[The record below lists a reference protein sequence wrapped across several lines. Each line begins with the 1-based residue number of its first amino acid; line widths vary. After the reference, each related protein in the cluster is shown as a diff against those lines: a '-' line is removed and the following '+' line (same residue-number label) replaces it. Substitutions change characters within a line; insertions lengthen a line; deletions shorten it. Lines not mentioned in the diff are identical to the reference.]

1 MEIEKT
7 LTFGVK
13 EMSCA
18 SCVGRVEKSLQA
30 VSGVQQAHVN
40 LAAETVT
47 ISINASFKVEDA
59 IVALDT
65 AGYPAELQ
73 VYRFSIENMSCASCV
88 GRVEN
93 ALTIVPG
100 IASVV
105 VNLAKEEAIV
115 KVIGTSVSPVDIV
128 QTSSAAGYPAILITN
143 QGAAASISERKAE
156 EAAHLHRMTLVAA
169 ILTMPVFIL
178 EMGSHMVP
186 VIHDWI
192 MSTMGMGV
200 SWAIQFVLT
209 TIVLAWPGRQF
220 YVKGFPALFKG
231 APDMNSLVALGSS
244 AAWGFSSVALFV
256 PTLLPEGTRVVYFEA
271 AAVIVTLI
279 LLGRFLEAR
288 AKGRTGQAIRKLVG
302 LRAKTAQVERDGQ
315 LIEIA
320 VDEIVA
326 GDLIQVRPGEKIA
339 VDGIVIKGVSYVD
352 ESMITGEPIPV
363 EKSADTDVVGGTVN
377 GTGALTFRAT
387 KVGGDTM
394 LAQIIRLVEDAQGA
408 KLPIQDL
415 VNRITLWFV
424 PAVMGI
430 ALVTFLTWLLIGP
443 DPALSFALVAS
454 VAVLIIACPC
464 AMGLAT
470 PTSIMVGTGR
480 AAELGVLFRR
490 GDALQ
495 GLSDV
500 KIIALDKTG
509 TLTEGRPELTDLTIT
524 KGFEQSDVLH
534 LVASVEAMSEHPIA
548 AAIVRRAEQC
558 GLSLAAVEN
567 FSSIT
572 GYGAS
577 AVVEGR
583 NILVGAD
590 RLMIREGITLDEVR
604 GIGDSLGQEGK
615 TPLYASIDG
624 QLAAIIA
631 VSDPIKSST
640 AEAIA
645 ALHDLG
651 LEVAMITGDNKGT
664 ANAIAAKLGIYTV
677 IAEVLPEGKV
687 TAIEKLQ
694 GGSRKVAFVGD
705 GINDAPA
712 LARADVG
719 IAIGTGT
726 DVAIE
731 AADVVL
737 MSGDLKGVV
746 NALHVSQL
754 TMRNIRQNLF
764 WAFGYNAL
772 LIPVAAGVFYPVF
785 ELMLSPVLAAGAMAL
800 SSVFVLSNAL
810 RLRWITPALA
820 ESQSSVNS
828 APGLLPAAAK

>member
-1 MEIEKT
+1 MENEKT
-7 LTFGVK
+7 LTFGVRD
-13 EMSCA
+13 MSCA
-18 SCVGRVEKSLQA
+18 SCVGRVEKVLKV
-30 VSGVQQAHVN
+30 VSGVKQAQVN
-40 LAAETVT
+40 LTAETAT
-47 ISINASFKVEDA
+47 ISVNESFKANDV

-73 VYRFSIENMSCASCV
+73 TYRLSIENMSCASCV
-88 GRVEN
+88 GRVEH
-93 ALTIVPG
+93 ALEIVTG
-100 IASVV
+100 IAFVV

-115 KVIGTSVSPVDIV
+115 HVIGTSVSLADISR
-128 QTSSAAGYPAILITN
+128 TASAAGYPATLVTD
-143 QGAAASISERKAE
+143 QVTAASTTKRKAD
-156 EAAHLHRMTLVAA
+156 EATQLRRMTLVAT
-169 ILTMPVFIL
+169 ILTLPVFML

-186 VIHDWI
+186 AIHDLI
-192 MSTMGMGV
+192 MNTIGMEANWV
-200 SWAIQFVLT
+200 IQFVLT

-220 YVKGFPALFKG
+220 YLKGFPALFKS

-244 AAWGFSSVALFV
+244 AAFGFSSVALFA

-288 AKGRTGQAIRKLVG
+288 AKGRTGQAIRNLVG
-302 LRAKTAQVERDGQ
+302 LRPQTAQVECNGK

-320 VDEIVA
+320 VDDIVA

-339 VDGIVIKGVSYVD
+339 VDGVVIKGLSYVD

-363 EKSADTDVVGGTVN
+363 GKSTDTEVVGGTVN
-377 GTGALTFRAT
+377 GTGTLTFRAT

-394 LAQIIRLVEDAQGA
+394 LSQIIRMVEEAQGA

-424 PAVMGI
+424 PAVMGV
-430 ALVTFLTWLLIGP
+430 ALVTFLTWLLVGP
-443 DPALSFALVAS
+443 DPALSFALVAG

-495 GLSDV
+495 GLSNV
-500 KIIALDKTG
+500 KTIALDKTG

-524 KGFEQSDVLH
+524 KGFEESDVLR

-548 AAIVRRAEQC
+548 AAIVRRAERD
-558 GLSLAAVEN
+558 GLSLASVEN

-572 GYGAS
+572 GYGAN
-577 AVVEGR
+577 AVVEGH

-590 RLMIREGITLDEVR
+590 RLMIREDIGLDEVR
-604 GIGDSLGQEGK
+604 SAGDRLGQEGK
-615 TPLYASIDG
+615 TPLYVAIDG

-631 VSDPIKSST
+631 VSDPIKSNT

-645 ALHDLG
+645 ALHELG
-651 LEVAMITGDNKGT
+651 IEVTMITGDNKGT
-664 ANAIAAKLGIYTV
+664 ANAIAAKLGIDTV

-694 GGSRKVAFVGD
+694 VGERKVAFVGD

-712 LARADVG
+712 LAIANVG

-737 MSGDLKGVV
+737 MSGDLRGVV
-746 NALHVSQL
+746 NALHLSQL
-754 TMRNIRQNLF
+754 TMRNIRQNLL

-785 ELMLSPVLAAGAMAL
+785 GLMLSPALAAGAMAL

-810 RLRWITPALA
+810 RLR
-820 ESQSSVNS
+820 
-828 APGLLPAAAK
+828 